1 MSPTPESPVT
11 HDASTAPVPV
21 LSALGPATHAILRI
35 GAALLMM
42 PHGAQKLF
50 GAFDKT
56 PVTLLSDR
64 GFAGVVE
71 FFVSLLLA
79 LGLASRP
86 AAALL
91 CLVMIAAY
99 VVGHAGTNPW
109 PIVNKGELALL
120 YALVFAFLA
129 ANGPGPWS
137 LDGWL
142 RRRRGSR

>member
-1 MSPTPESPVT
+1 MTPTETRSP
-11 HDASTAPVPV
+11 
-21 LSALGPATHAILRI
+21 LSKLTALGAPTHALLRI
-35 GAALLMM
+35 GASFLML

-50 GAFDKT
+50 GAFGKE
-56 PVTLLSDR
+56 PVALLSDR

-71 FFVSLLLA
+71 FFGSLLL
-79 LGLASRP
+79 LIGLASRP

-91 CLVMIAAY
+91 CFVMIAAY
-99 VVGHAGTNPW
+99 VVGHSGMHPW

-137 LDGWL
+137 VDGWL
-142 RRRRGSR
+142 SRRRNR